1 MIEMVDVRA
10 GYGKN
15 EILHGVNLMA
25 PKGEITTVIGS
36 NGSGKSTLLRALLG
50 FLPVWGGDVVID
62 GVSTGKMKEAEIA
75 RKIAYLPQ
83 GKNRSEERRVGKECR
98 L

>member
-36 NGSGKSTLLRALLG
+36 NGSGKSTLLR
-50 FLPVWGGDVVID
+50 
-62 GVSTGKMKEAEIA
+62 
-75 RKIAYLPQ
+75 
-83 GKNRSEERRVGKECR
+83 
-98 L
+98 